1 MNNIKIEIID
11 GRVKVA
17 FDFESTEVAI
27 QSLKDEVFIDDV
39 IEVIVK
45 DEPHYE
51 DNDMLRAEVAT
62 QVETTSSE
70 TLARI
75 VEIIQDELAKR
86 R

>member
-51 DNDMLRAEVAT
+51 DNDMLRAEVET
-62 QVETTSSE
+62 QAKTTSSE